1 MRRSPL
7 ANSTQ
12 QSARNECRQV
22 TAGCLTRDQATS
34 HQIPP
39 AHAQTSA
46 RDRLAVV
53 KDIIV
58 NILEETGAS
67 IGDMASVA
75 VADGGPAA
83 YCSPGTCDY
92 CRTVT
97 PPPQEPA

>member
-1 MRRSPL
+1 
-7 ANSTQ
+7 
-12 QSARNECRQV
+12 
-22 TAGCLTRDQATS
+22 
-34 HQIPP
+34 
-39 AHAQTSA
+39 
-46 RDRLAVV
+46 V